1 MKFSRTIF
9 ALFTATASVNAFT
22 TSSNNV
28 GVRSTTA
35 VASTPFFTS
44 DIQSALDKEV
54 RLLTIKLLFV
64 VLVGRKAGVEIQYW
78 SMPRGRVG
86 SRQLHGSSIHK
97 RQFVVLWGEDVDMNG
112 L

>member
-28 GVRSTTA
+28 GVRSTA

-54 RLLTIKLLFV
+54 RLFTIKLLFV

-78 SMPRGRVG
+78 SMPRGE
-86 SRQLHGSSIHK
+86 SRK
-97 RQFVVLWGEDVDMNG
+97 
-112 L
+112 